1 MPGLQDVNARG
12 VGKLKSSFSQNHEL
26 FAISCPPFA
35 HLSRRDGG
43 VYPLSTGARRR
54 LTMTAHGSRFGP
66 ALSPMR
72 HANNIESV
80 RTYEGTDEVHTLT
93 LGQHITGIA
102 ATG

>member
-1 MPGLQDVNARG
+1 
-12 VGKLKSSFSQNHEL
+12 
-26 FAISCPPFA
+26 
-35 HLSRRDGG
+35 
-43 VYPLSTGARRR
+43 
-54 LTMTAHGSRFGP
+54 MTAHGSRFGP